1 MATIGY
7 AHTLSDLQK
16 ILNPDGSIARVM
28 EVLNEYNPMME
39 DIRWE
44 EGDLPIGTKTTIRTA
59 LPSPSIRR
67 INRGTKATKGSTR
80 QIIDVC
86 MHLEDRSCI
95 DVELLS
101 GKPNAEAY
109 RMAEDDAHV
118 EGIAQ
123 YAARQFLY
131 GDLEQDP
138 DAFNGFLP
146 RYNTLK
152 DEGKGSV
159 GHQVISAGTANS
171 QGKNGSIWFVDW
183 GDNRVVGIYPK
194 GTQAGL
200 KKQDLGE
207 GDVRDEDGNA
217 YRAVQTLYS
226 YKFVLSVKNF
236 RSVVRVCNID
246 MATLKNLTDAQ
257 QKSLVDRFVYA
268 KNRLWLPKNPIAY
281 VSDDLY
287 SWFECYLTNKNNIHV
302 TRDQVTNGASP
313 ILRFNGIQLKKMD
326 CMTDTEAAVT
336 E

>member
-1 MATIGY
+1 MATIGN

-16 ILNPDGSIARVM
+16 MLNPDGSIARVM
-28 EVLNEYNPMME
+28 EVLNESNPMME

-44 EGDLPIGTKTTIRTA
+44 EGDLPIGTKTVIRTS
-59 LPSPSIRR
+59 LPTPSIRR
-67 INRGTKATKGSTR
+67 INRGTAPTKGSVR
-80 QIIDVC
+80 SIIDVC
-86 MHLEDRSCI
+86 MHLEDRSKI

-101 GKPNAEAY
+101 GKPNPEAY

-123 YAARQFLY
+123 YVARQFLY
-131 GDLEQDP
+131 GDLEKDP
-138 DAFNGFLP
+138 DVFNGFMP

-152 DEGKGSV
+152 DLGKGSA

-171 QGKNGSIWFVDW
+171 NGKNGSIWFVDW

-194 GTQAGL
+194 GTMAGL

-207 GDVRDEDGNA
+207 SDVLDADGNA

-226 YKFVLSVKNF
+226 YKCGLAVKNL

-246 MATLKNLTDAQ
+246 MATIDSLTDAQ
-257 QKSLVDRFVYA
+257 AKKLVDRFVYA
-268 KNRLWLPKNPIAY
+268 KNRLWLPKNPVAY
-281 VSDDLY
+281 VSGDLY

-302 TRDQVTNGASP
+302 TRDQVTNGAAP

-326 CMTDTEAAVT
+326 CMEDTEAAVT

>member
-28 EVLNEYNPMME
+28 EVLNESNPMME

-67 INRGTKATKGSTR
+67 INRGTAPTKGSVR

-101 GKPNAEAY
+101 GKPNPEAY

-123 YAARQFLY
+123 YVARQFLY

-138 DAFNGFLP
+138 DVFNGFLP

-226 YKFVLSVKNF
+226 YKFGLAVKNV

-246 MATLKNLTDAQ
+246 IATLKNPTDAQ

-268 KNRLWLPKNPIAY
+268 KNRLWLPKNPIA
-281 VSDDLY
+281 
-287 SWFECYLTNKNNIHV
+287 
-302 TRDQVTNGASP
+302 
-313 ILRFNGIQLKKMD
+313 
-326 CMTDTEAAVT
+326 
-336 E
+336 